1 MPNQVCIEFVGFN
14 LTKHKDSSHYG
25 VIILNTVDT
34 TPTFIS
40 LFTEYELLKLLHNK
54 NNLVSNQSIQ
64 NSLYSFNGNGNLLY
78 QLIWKKFEKKLKAK
92 TELLISP
99 YGLLHKLNINLIPY
113 DSNNFI
119 CSKYDTRFITSS
131 ADLLNLNKES
141 NTNSIGEVEIF
152 GGINYDNIDSSKM
165 YFNNSD
171 RSSNEGFNWS
181 YLPNTYS
188 ESKFIDSI
196 CKSNNVKSN
205 FYSGKM
211 ASKTKFIEASKNA
224 YIIHIAT
231 HGYFYPDTMT
241 NEMNPNSILFNS
253 GLVFSGANKP
263 NSNNSSSINDN
274 GILSAYDISNLNLI
288 NTDLVV
294 LSACETGLGD
304 IKGSEGIYGLQ
315 RSFKLAGVNKIIMAL
330 WKIPDLQTK
339 ELMMIFYQNYF
350 KGKSASQS
358 LRFAQATMSLKYPP
372 YYWAAFKLLE

>member
-1 MPNQVCIEFVGFN
+1 M
-14 LTKHKDSSHYG
+14 
-25 VIILNTVDT
+25 
-34 TPTFIS
+34 
-40 LFTEYELLKLLHNK
+40 
-54 NNLVSNQSIQ
+54 
-64 NSLYSFNGNGNLLY
+64 
-78 QLIWKKFEKKLKAK
+78 
-92 TELLISP
+92 
-99 YGLLHKLNINLIPY
+99 
-113 DSNNFI
+113 
-119 CSKYDTRFITSS
+119 
-131 ADLLNLNKES
+131 NKES